1 MKAVVQNLKTG
12 KLTVDDVPPPAL
24 RPEGILVAVRRSVIS
39 LGTERSVIALANK
52 GPIGKAQQRP
62 DLARKVLNKA
72 KQEGFWST
80 YKVVKNLIASPIP
93 LGYSCAGEVI
103 AVGAEVDEFRVGDRV
118 ACYGLNFANHA
129 EVNYIPR
136 NLAVKI
142 PDGLADEHAAFVAIG
157 SIAMQGVRL
166 AELELGERVVVM
178 GLGLV
183 GQIAAQLAR
192 CNGAS
197 VLATD
202 LDPKKCEMAMEL
214 GAHLAVSDPQEVEG
228 AVANFTDGHGADA
241 VLVCAASKSN
251 DLLRSAAEMSRLKGR
266 VIIVGDVGLDL
277 ERRPF
282 FDKEVRLVISRS
294 SGPGRFDPEY
304 EVHGHDYPLPYVRW
318 TERRNG
324 ASFLEL
330 AARGDVN
337 VSPLV
342 THHYPIERAEEAY
355 RIVTG
360 EDKQPAI
367 AIVLDY
373 QPREGLATKVALGGA
388 REALAPVGEVHLGV
402 IGAGQ
407 FAKGVLLPAFAAQSG
422 VHLRGFCTS
431 SGLTS
436 KDIAEKYG
444 ASFCTSD
451 PEEVVASE
459 AVNALVVTTRHDQHA
474 PLVLSALRADKAVFV
489 EKPLCIRRE
498 DLEQLQQV
506 GRTRD
511 PRLMVGFN
519 RRFSPLAVRCREFFA
534 GTRDPL
540 HVFYRVNAGQLPADS
555 WVYDPVQG
563 GGRILGEVCH
573 FVDMLCFLTG
583 SLPKRVHAEPIE
595 VPGAPDPHRDSVCVN
610 LRMRNDALGVIHY
623 VTSGDPSVS
632 KEYLEVYG
640 GQRTAI
646 LDNYRTLALHQG
658 NKRRTK
664 KLVNQQKGFAEEVA
678 AFVRALRDGAP
689 MPIPYESLIAV
700 TQTCFLIHESLDQS
714 APVEYEDPGL
724 PRPAL

>member
-12 KLTVDDVPPPAL
+12 ELEVDEVPPPAL
-24 RPEGILVAVRRSVIS
+24 QPGGILVAVRRSVIS
-39 LGTERSVIALANK
+39 LGTERSVISLANK
-52 GPIGKAQQRP
+52 GPLGKAKQRP
-62 DLARKVLNKA
+62 DLARKVLDKA
-72 KQEGFWST
+72 RQEGFWST
-80 YKVVKNLIASPIP
+80 YKVVKNLMASPIP
-93 LGYSCAGEVI
+93 LGYSCAGVVLE
-103 AVGAEVDEFRVGDRV
+103 VGAEVDEFRVGDRV
-118 ACYGLNFANHA
+118 ACYGLSFANHA

-142 PDGLADEHAAFVAIG
+142 PDGLADDFAAFVALG
-157 SIAMQGVRL
+157 AIAMQGVRL
-166 AELELGERVVVM
+166 AELELGDKVVVM

-202 LDPKKCEMAMEL
+202 LDPVKCAMAREL
-214 GAHLAVSDPQEVEG
+214 GVHETVSVSEELMG
-228 AVANFTDGHGADA
+228 AVATFTDGYGADA

-251 DLLRSAAEMSRLKGR
+251 GILRSAAEVSRLKGR

-282 FDKEVRLVISRS
+282 FDKEVKLVISRS

-304 EVHGHDYPLPYVRW
+304 ELHGRDYPLPYVRW

-324 ASFLEL
+324 ESFLEL
-330 AARGDVN
+330 LARGDVD
-337 VSPLV
+337 VAPLV
-342 THHYPIERAEEAY
+342 THHFPIERASDAY
-355 RIVTG
+355 RIVSG
-360 EDKQPAI
+360 ADKQPAI

-373 QPREGLATKVALGGA
+373 APREEHAKRVVLRDAERLPAK
-388 REALAPVGEVHLGV
+388 GEVHLGA

-407 FAKGVLLPAFAAQSG
+407 FAKGVLLPAFAGESSVRIRA
-422 VHLRGFCTS
+422 FCTS

-436 KDIAEKYG
+436 KDIAERYR

-451 PEEVVASE
+451 PSEVVSSPI
-459 AVNALVVTTRHDQHA
+459 VDTLLVTTRHDQHA
-474 PLVLSALRADKAVFV
+474 PLVLAGLRAGKAVFV

-498 DLEQLQQV
+498 DLSQLV
-506 GRTRD
+506 SFAGDRA

-534 GTRDPL
+534 ACPDPL
-540 HVFYRVNAGQLPADS
+540 HVVYRVNAGALPADS

-573 FVDMLCFLTG
+573 FVDTLCFLTD
-583 SLPKRVHAEPIE
+583 SLPARVYAEPIT
-595 VPGAPDPHRDSVCVN
+595 VPGSPDPHRDSVCVT
-610 LRMRNDALGVIHY
+610 LRMQNDSLCVIHY
-623 VTSGDPSVS
+623 LTNGDPSVP
-632 KEYLEVYG
+632 KERIEAYG
-640 GQRTAI
+640 GKRTAL
-646 LDNYRTLALHQG
+646 LDNYRSLAMHQG
-658 NKRRTK
+658 GKRRTK
-664 KLVNQQKGFAEEVA
+664 KLVNQQKGFTEEVR
-678 AFVRALRDGAP
+678 AFVTAVRDGTP
-689 MPIPYESLIAV
+689 MPIPFETLLAV
-700 TQTCFLIHESLDQS
+700 TQTCFLIHDSLESG
-714 APVEYEDPGL
+714 APVDYVDPTP

>member
-12 KLTVDDVPPPAL
+12 KLTVDEVPPPAL

-52 GPIGKAQQRP
+52 GPLGKAKQRP

-72 KQEGFWST
+72 KQEGYWST

-93 LGYSCAGEVI
+93 LGYSCAGEVLE
-103 AVGAEVDEFRVGDRV
+103 VGADVDEFRVGDRV

-142 PDGLADEHAAFVAIG
+142 PDGLEDEAAAFVALG

-166 AELELGERVVVM
+166 AEIELGERVVVM

-192 CNGAS
+192 CNGGA

-202 LDPKKCEMAMEL
+202 LDPAKCKMAEEL
-214 GAHLAVSDPQEVEG
+214 GARVAVSDPQELEG

-241 VLVCAASKSN
+241 VLVCAASSS
-251 DLLRSAAEMSRLKGR
+251 DALLRSAAEMSRLKGR
-266 VIIVGDVGLDL
+266 VIIVGDVGLNL

-282 FDKEVRLVISRS
+282 FDKEVKLVISRS
-294 SGPGRFDPEY
+294 SGPGRFDPDY
-304 EVHGHDYPLPYVRW
+304 EIHGKDYPLPYVRW

-324 ASFLEL
+324 SSFLDL
-330 AARGDVN
+330 MAAGDVD
-337 VSPLV
+337 VSPLI

-373 QPREGLATKVALGGA
+373 KPREEHSRKVAL
-388 REALAPVGEVHLGV
+388 REPRPPAAGEVHLGA

-407 FAKGVLLPAFAAQSG
+407 FAKGVLLPAFAAQSS
-422 VHLRGFCTS
+422 VRMSAFCTS

-436 KDIAEKYG
+436 KSIAEKYG
-444 ASFCTSD
+444 ATFCTSD
-451 PEEVVASE
+451 PQEVVTSPE
-459 AVNALVVTTRHDQHA
+459 VNAVLITTRHDQHA
-474 PLVLSALRADKAVFV
+474 PLALSALRADKAVFV
-489 EKPLCIRRE
+489 EKPLCIRPE
-498 DLEQLQQV
+498 DLAQFAQL
-506 GRTRD
+506 GERTT
-511 PRLMVGFN
+511 PRLMIGFN
-519 RRFSPLAVRCREFFA
+519 RRFSPLSVRCRDFFA

-540 HVFYRVNAGQLPADS
+540 HAFYRVNAGALPADS
-555 WVYDPVQG
+555 WVYDPVEG

-573 FVDMLCFLTG
+573 FVDMLCFLTD
-583 SLPKRVHAEPIE
+583 SLPARIHAEPIE

-610 LRMRNDALGVIHY
+610 IRMKNDALGVIHY
-623 VTSGDPSVS
+623 LTSGDPSVS
-632 KEYLEVYG
+632 KEYIEVYG
-640 GQRTAI
+640 GKRTAI
-646 LDNYRTLALHQG
+646 LDNYRSLAMHQG
-658 NKRRTK
+658 NKRKTK
-664 KLVNQQKGFAEEVA
+664 KLVNQQKGFSEEVA
-678 AFVRALRDGAP
+678 AFVGALRDGAP
-689 MPIPYESLIAV
+689 MPIPYESLVAV
-700 TQTCFLIHESLDQS
+700 TQTCFLIHESLDRGG
-714 APVEYEDPGL
+714 PVEYVEPER